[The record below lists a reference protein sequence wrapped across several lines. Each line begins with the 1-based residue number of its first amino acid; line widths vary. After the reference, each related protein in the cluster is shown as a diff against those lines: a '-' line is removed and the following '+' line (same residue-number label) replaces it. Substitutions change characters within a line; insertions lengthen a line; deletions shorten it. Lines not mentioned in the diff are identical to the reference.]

1 MLVALGAVARPHG
14 VRGEL
19 RIHRFN
25 PDSMLLL
32 DRETVWLRQD
42 GREREVR
49 VERARLHG
57 KLVLLTLEGVRG
69 RDAAEA
75 LRGAEVCV
83 PREELPPP
91 DEDEL
96 YHVDL
101 VGLSAVRE
109 DGTAVGTVSDVIQY
123 PSVDCLAVDS
133 DEGRR
138 EIPLL
143 EPYVREVDL
152 DAGRVVLAHV
162 EDFDLIRRR
171 RR

>member
-1 MLVALGAVARPHG
+1 VLIPLGAVARPHG

-19 RIHRFN
+19 RVHRFN
-25 PDSMLLL
+25 PDSTLLL
-32 DRETVWLRQD
+32 ERESVWLRRD
-42 GREREVR
+42 GDEREVR

-57 KLVLLTLEGVRG
+57 AFVLLTLEGVRS
-69 RDAAEA
+69 REAADA

-101 VGLSAVRE
+101 IGLPAQLE
-109 DGTAVGTVSDVIQY
+109 DGTAVGTVSDVIRY
-123 PSVDCLAVDS
+123 PSVDCLAVDTE
-133 DEGRR
+133 EGRR
-138 EIPLL
+138 EIPVL
-143 EPYVREVDL
+143 EPYVVEVDL

-162 EDFDLIRRR
+162 DDFDPIRRR